1 MFMLR
6 ACLFR
11 IKMKVIMGE
20 NNLEMIFGEFY
31 VN

>member
-1 MFMLR
+1 MLR
-6 ACLFR
+6 ACLLR
-11 IKMKVIMGE
+11 IKIKVIMGE